1 MTALPSIQLAPH
13 PQEQEGH
20 AMQQLQLIIDQDSQ
34 LLSDLV
40 STVRSPTLSRSAK
53 LAEIGRILAHFDLP
67 IEAPRIAGQL
77 WSATELGK
85 ELGVSAQ
92 AIGRLANQHQLKRP
106 AFGEYRLDQAVSSR
120 KQVECFLYNRA
131 GRDEITRLTRTN
143 YHGNNNRPRQKPD
156 PGPAHHNENA

>member
-1 MTALPSIQLAPH
+1 
-13 PQEQEGH
+13 
-20 AMQQLQLIIDQDSQ
+20 MQQLQLIIDQDSQ

-53 LAEIGRILAHFDLP
+53 LAEIGRILAYFDLP

-92 AIGRLANQHQLKRP
+92 AIGRLANRHKLKRP

-143 YHGNNNRPRQKPD
+143 HHGNNDRPHQKPD

>member
-1 MTALPSIQLAPH
+1 
-13 PQEQEGH
+13 
-20 AMQQLQLIIDQDSQ
+20 MQQLQLIIDQDSQ

-53 LAEIGRILAHFDLP
+53 LAEIGRILAYFDLP

-92 AIGRLANQHQLKRP
+92 AIGRLANRHQLKRP

-143 YHGNNNRPRQKPD
+143 HHGNNDRPHQKPD

>member
-1 MTALPSIQLAPH
+1 
-13 PQEQEGH
+13 
-20 AMQQLQLIIDQDSQ
+20 MQQLQLIDQSSQ
-34 LLSDLV
+34 LLDDLV
-40 STVRSPTLSRSAK
+40 NTVLSPTLSRSAK

-67 IEAPRIAGQL
+67 IEAPRVAGQL

-120 KQVECFLYNRA
+120 PSKTRA
-131 GRDEITRLTRTN
+131 RGSTTRISLPTSNMEIIVPT
-143 YHGNNNRPRQKPD
+143 PRGAITMPVVKT
-156 PGPAHHNENA
+156 G

>member
-1 MTALPSIQLAPH
+1 MK
-13 PQEQEGH
+13 
-20 AMQQLQLIIDQDSQ
+20 QLQLTVDQDSQ
-34 LLSDLV
+34 LLNDLV

-67 IEAPRIAGQL
+67 IEAPRVTGQL
-77 WSATELGK
+77 WSAT

-131 GRDEITRLTRTN
+131 GRDEITKLTRTN
-143 YHGNNNRPRQKPD
+143 YHGNSNRPRKKPD
-156 PGPAHHNENA
+156 PGPTHNTENA

>member
-1 MTALPSIQLAPH
+1 
-13 PQEQEGH
+13 
-20 AMQQLQLIIDQDSQ
+20 MQQLQLIIDQDSQ

-85 ELGVSAQ
+85 ELEVSAQ

-120 KQVECFLYNRA
+120 KQVEGFLYNRA
-131 GRDEITRLTRTN
+131 GRDEITRRTRTN

>member
-1 MTALPSIQLAPH
+1 
-13 PQEQEGH
+13 
-20 AMQQLQLIIDQDSQ
+20 MQQLQLTIDQDSQ
-34 LLSDLV
+34 LLNDLV

-67 IEAPRIAGQL
+67 IEAPRVTGQL

-85 ELGVSAQ
+85 ELGISAQ

-131 GRDEITRLTRTN
+131 GRDEITRLKRTN
-143 YHGNNNRPRQKPD
+143 EHEQAASRKRSGDRAAYGVQTTIETMQGAGESRD
-156 PGPAHHNENA
+156 PVPAPP

>member
-1 MTALPSIQLAPH
+1 
-13 PQEQEGH
+13 
-20 AMQQLQLIIDQDSQ
+20 MQQLQLTIDQDSQ
-34 LLSDLV
+34 LLNELV
-40 STVRSPTLSRSAK
+40 SIVRSPTLSRSAK
-53 LAEIGRILAHFDLP
+53 LAEIGRILAYFDLP
-67 IEAPRIAGQL
+67 IEAPRVTGQL

-143 YHGNNNRPRQKPD
+143 HHGNSSRSGSKPNS
-156 PGPAHHNENA
+156 GSAHHNENA